1 MCEHTLTNI
10 CDSRKI
16 CRKNRRF
23 TRVSRT
29 KIQHQLCYTC
39 KNTSQFLVFVQ
50 YAAPRVFA
58 YGGIFKE
65 GGPTV
70 LTCCFSTYYVCVLFR
85 IFISKNIGS
94 CNFIS
99 TKFRTQPETG
109 SDNNISDQQV
119 RVCMDFMICLEISKK
134 VCLKHSGGL
143 DLGRSSQNTQ
153 LALR

>member
-16 CRKNRRF
+16 CRKIYKGEQDQNLASTLLYLQEYLPISCFCPVCCTSSVCLRRY
-23 TRVSRT
+23 
-29 KIQHQLCYTC
+29 IQGRGPHSSHVLLFYILCLCSIQDFY
-39 KNTSQFLVFVQ
+39 
-50 YAAPRVFA
+50 
-58 YGGIFKE
+58 FK
-65 GGPTV
+65 
-70 LTCCFSTYYVCVLFR
+70 
-85 IFISKNIGS
+85 KNIGS

-134 VCLKHSGGL
+134 VCLNHSGGL